1 MPAQMRTAQMARL
14 WATKWRWYERDSLPW
29 RRYLIHRELAKR
41 GAFARWPLQ
50 GEPLEMF
57 RQGRLEV
64 GEGTLFE
71 PGVWL
76 TGGEAGKISI
86 GRGVFLNQV
95 VMVAALESVTIGDH
109 CMAANGCMITDADHR
124 FDHPTTPIT
133 EQGFRHKGATVV
145 EDNVWLGANA
155 IVTGGVTIGARS
167 VIGAGSVV
175 TEDIPAGV
183 IAAGAPA
190 RVLREIDFADDD

>member
-1 MPAQMRTAQMARL
+1 MSSGRLTPEQARL

-29 RRYLIHRELAKR
+29 RRFLIHREMAKR
-41 GAFARWPLQ
+41 GAFVRWPLQ

-76 TGGEAGKISI
+76 TGGDAGRITI
-86 GRGVFLNQV
+86 GKGVFLNQI
-95 VMVAALESVTIGDH
+95 VMVAALDAVTIGDH
-109 CMAANGCMITDADHR
+109 CGVANGCMITDADHR
-124 FDHPTTPIT
+124 FVDPTRPFLH
-133 EQGFRHKGATVV
+133 QGFTSKGATTLGH
-145 EDNVWLGANA
+145 NVWLGANSV
-155 IVTGGVTIGARS
+155 VTGGVTIGERS

-175 TEDIPAGV
+175 TSDIPAGV

-190 RVLREIDFADDD
+190 RVLREIDFDAGG

>member
-1 MPAQMRTAQMARL
+1 MSSGRLTPEQARL

-29 RRYLIHRELAKR
+29 RRFLIHREMAKR

-76 TGGEAGKISI
+76 TGGDAGRITI
-86 GRGVFLNQV
+86 GKGVFLNQI

-109 CMAANGCMITDADHR
+109 CGVANGCMITDADHR
-124 FDHPTTPIT
+124 FVDPTRPFLH
-133 EQGFRHKGATVV
+133 QGFTSKGATTLGH
-145 EDNVWLGANA
+145 NVWLGANSV
-155 IVTGGVTIGARS
+155 VTGGVTIGERS

-175 TEDIPAGV
+175 TSDIPAGV
-183 IAAGAPA
+183 IAAGSPA
-190 RVLREIDFADDD
+190 RVLREIEFDPGG